1 MGISEEGLRRKQRHP
16 GYCLGCLYEIIVRK
30 DALQSEANAEFV
42 DHVAT
47 AAFVGRK
54 EVEVDFGAGGKD
66 EPAVLGADG
75 KVATETIH
83 VVDGFVEHHTGDNTE
98 IPAVFV
104 VFIDVAEFDG
114 ENDGVSGGSGFFDI
128 VGGCSDFIARD
139 AEVAVA
145 EDGVTIS
152 ETDVEVPTAGNGAM
166 VVKGDT

>member
-1 MGISEEGLRRKQRHP
+1 MLLWVSRRRVLEEKQRHP

-75 KVATETIH
+75 KIEADAIH
-83 VVDGFVEHHTGDNTE
+83 VVDGFANHEAWGGADV
-98 IPAVFV
+98 PAVLV
-104 VFIDVAEFDG
+104 VLVDVAEFEGKDDG
-114 ENDGVSGGSGFFDI
+114 TSLRTNFISIIETGVDVVTSDI
-128 VGGCSDFIARD
+128 KM
-139 AEVAVA
+139 AV
-145 EDGVTIS
+145 E
-152 ETDVEVPTAGNGAM
+152 EE
-166 VVKGDT
+166 

>member
-1 MGISEEGLRRKQRHP
+1 MLRWVSRRRVLEEKQRHP

-75 KVATETIH
+75 KIEADAIH
-83 VVDGFVEHHTGDNTE
+83 VVDGFANHEAWGGADV
-98 IPAVFV
+98 PAVLV
-104 VFIDVAEFDG
+104 VLVDVAEFEGKD
-114 ENDGVSGGSGFFDI
+114 DGVSGGCGFFDI

-145 EDGVTIS
+145 K
-152 ETDVEVPTAGNGAM
+152 GNYSAIFVLSQIGH
-166 VVKGDT
+166 